1 MIPLL
6 NQLTVLIGS
15 NMRRYREKW
24 GHTQQEIAEVLNL
37 DAQYYG
43 EAERGRKRLSLE
55 CLTELCAYY
64 GIPLDSLVPVAPRE
78 AEDERA
84 GLLARLQTILDGC
97 SSDQLA
103 LICLLAEDVRD
114 SAGPRAA
121 LREQK

>member
-1 MIPLL
+1 ML

-55 CLTELCAYY
+55 CLTELYAYY
-64 GIPLDSLVPVAPRE
+64 GIS
-78 AEDERA
+78 
-84 GLLARLQTILDGC
+84 
-97 SSDQLA
+97 
-103 LICLLAEDVRD
+103 
-114 SAGPRAA
+114 
-121 LREQK
+121 